1 MTKLPLLSLVI
12 SCPSVSPY
20 TLSLRERMNLP
31 LRKKPKG
38 PPNSEAVSLLRWC
51 FRGRQRFTHILFCT
65 WSFLTVISQLVTYLW
80 DISFTENCD
89 VFKICRIS
97 LLPANKGSANF
108 VIAHKASAII
118 FRLRR
123 DYGSIIST
131 MLRIQRKLKN
141 KKEQRI
147 GKFEIASS
155 FGSIYKFPHRVR
167 FKVWKFSYID
177 RKLILLS

>member
-31 LRKKPKG
+31 VRKKPKG
-38 PPNSEAVSLLRWC
+38 PLKSEAVSLLWWC

-80 DISFTENCD
+80 DISSTKNRD
-89 VFKICRIS
+89 VFKMCRIS
-97 LLPANKGSANF
+97 LLPANKDSANF
-108 VIAHKASAII
+108 VIIHNAGVII
-118 FRLRR
+118 FRVRK
-123 DYGSIIST
+123 DFGSIMST
-131 MLRIQRKLKN
+131 TLRIQRKLRN

-155 FGSIYKFPHRVR
+155 FPHRVR
-167 FKVWKFSYID
+167 FKVWKFSYIN
-177 RKLILLS
+177 RKLIVLS